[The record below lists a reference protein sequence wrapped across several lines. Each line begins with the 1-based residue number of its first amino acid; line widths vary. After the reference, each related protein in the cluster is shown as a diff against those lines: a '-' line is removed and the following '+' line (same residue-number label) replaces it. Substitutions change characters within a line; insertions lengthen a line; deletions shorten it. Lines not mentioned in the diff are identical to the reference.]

1 MFSPYIHA
9 LHFFFFVNHMDFQS
23 NENLHIDSNGIP
35 QFSTQLP
42 SSNSLSSSMNTQDF
56 QLSHSKSNSKRSRGG
71 NFTIEEDLLIV
82 SAWLNISLD
91 AVLGNEQK
99 HKAYCTRLWEY
110 FHKYKNFASE
120 RSQVSLMN
128 RWSTIQLVTNKFC
141 GCYT

>member
-1 MFSPYIHA
+1 MEFH
-9 LHFFFFVNHMDFQS
+9 
-23 NENLHIDSNGIP
+23 ENLHIDSYGIP
-35 QFSTQLP
+35 QFSTQLS
-42 SSNSLSSSMNTQDF
+42 SSNGLSSPKNTQDF
-56 QLSHSKSNSKRSRGG
+56 QLSHSESNSKRARGG

-91 AVLGNEQK
+91 AIQGNEQK
-99 HKAYCTRLWEY
+99 HKAYWTRLWEY

-141 GCYT
+141 GCYAQIESRNQSGVIEQDKV